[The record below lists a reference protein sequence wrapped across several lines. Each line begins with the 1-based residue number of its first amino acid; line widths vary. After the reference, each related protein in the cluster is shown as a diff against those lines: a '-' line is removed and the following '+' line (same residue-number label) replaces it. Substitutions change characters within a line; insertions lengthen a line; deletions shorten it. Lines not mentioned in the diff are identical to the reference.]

1 MSDQWQILCPP
12 EIDPAGPESISDFA
26 TTTGMDAY
34 DSTDDALAD
43 IGSYDAVIVR
53 VAELDREVIEQAD
66 HLKVIA
72 KHGTGLDN
80 VDIEAASEHGI
91 VVCNTPG
98 VNARSVA
105 EHTIA
110 LLFGVERNLHTAD
123 RHVRSGGWDRGA
135 YTGAELQGLTLGLM
149 GYGSIARETAAIARG
164 IGLDIITYD
173 PHRDPNAVPDG
184 VDRVTAFLELFERAD
199 AVSLHVPL
207 TDETQGAV
215 STAQLEALGE
225 HGVLINTARGGIV
238 DETALVEALETDTI
252 RGAGLDNLEHEPPR
266 EDHPLFDQDNVLLT
280 PHIGGVTR
288 DALER
293 MSRGAADNIRTV
305 YEGGM
310 PESTVNRETLEEEAP
325 Q

>member
-26 TTTGMDAY
+26 TTTGMDEY
-34 DSTDDALAD
+34 DTIDAALAD
-43 IGSYDAVIVR
+43 IAAYDAVIVR
-53 VAELDREVIEQAD
+53 VTELDRELIEQAD

>member
-1 MSDQWQILCPP
+1 MSEPWQILCPP
-12 EIDPAGPESISDFA
+12 EMDPAGPASITDFA
-26 TTTGMDAY
+26 TSTGINEY
-34 DSTDDALAD
+34 DSTEAALDDID
-43 IGSYDAVIVR
+43 QYDGVIVR
-53 VAELDREVIEQAD
+53 LAELDREVIERAD
-66 HLKVIA
+66 RLKVIA

-123 RHVRSGGWDRGA
+123 RHVRSGGWERGA
-135 YTGAELQGLTLGLM
+135 HTGAELQGLTLGLM
-149 GYGSIARETAAIARG
+149 GYGSIAQEVAEIARG

-184 VDRVTAFLELFERAD
+184 VDRVTTFLELFERAD

-207 TDETQGAV
+207 TDETHNAV
-215 STAQLEALGE
+215 STEQLEALGE

-252 RGAGLDNLEHEPPR
+252 RGAGLDNFEQEPPR

-288 DALER
+288 DALAR
-293 MSRGAADNIRTV
+293 MSRGAAENIRTV
-305 YEGGM
+305 YDGGL
-310 PESTVNRETLEEEAP
+310 PESTVNREALETETT

>member
-173 PHRDPNAVPDG
+173 PHRDPDAVPDG